1 MRAGHFPGGSAGSS
15 AKLIYEILT
24 LIARGPDF
32 GVWLQRCKFAAIE
45 TPGGIIMSRLPIS
58 MTFWDYDRV
67 QALADG
73 RVGIE
78 GCDPVHFNLDIHDI
92 FFRAIRNQ
100 EFDITE
106 MSFSSY
112 MMMVARGNPPYRAIP
127 VFLSRM
133 FRHSAIYIRT
143 DRGIETPEDL
153 KGREIGVPEYQVTAA
168 LVARGMLSDEYGVK
182 AADIH
187 WRTGGIEDPGRPEK
201 LTLDLPPEIEV
212 TPIPADKSLSG
223 MLADGELDGMVTPLP
238 PSCFTGGA
246 PNVGRLFP
254 NFRDD
259 EKAYWKKTGY
269 FPIMHVCAIRSS
281 LVEEYPWLAGNVFEA
296 FEKSKAI
303 AMPRL
308 RNYGAVKATVPWL
321 AAEVDET
328 IALMGEDYW
337 PYGFEENRIALE
349 NATRYSFEQGLSDRK
364 LDIEELF
371 VPSTMEQSKS

>member
-1 MRAGHFPGGSAGSS
+1 
-15 AKLIYEILT
+15 
-24 LIARGPDF
+24 
-32 GVWLQRCKFAAIE
+32 
-45 TPGGIIMSRLPIS
+45 MSRLPIS